1 MPQVSLNNHQ
11 VEEAVEQLDLKS
23 KIRLVQ
29 RLEEETWNARWD
41 KLLSDIDRRLKK
53 HPISDVE
60 IAKEVE
66 IVRRKLYGKSR
77 I

>member
-1 MPQVSLNNHQ
+1 MPRVNLNNHQ
-11 VEEAVEQLDLKS
+11 VEELVEQLDLKS

-41 KLLSDIDRRLKK
+41 KLLADIDRRLKR
-53 HPISDVE
+53 HPISEDE

-66 IVRRKLYGKSR
+66 TVRRKLYGKGR
-77 I
+77 N